1 MRLAIMQ
8 PYFLPYLG
16 YWQLLAA
23 VDRFVVYDRI
33 QYTKKGWIN
42 RNRFLLNGQD
52 ELFSLP
58 LRKAAEGLDVVD
70 RELAPEFD
78 PGKLL
83 ARWTGAY
90 RRAPHFAAT
99 IELMQQVLACPDRNL
114 FAFLRHSICTVA
126 AHLGIR
132 TPIVT
137 SSELPAQATSGRGVE
152 KVLGICQAQGAT
164 CYLNPIGGL
173 DLYDKETFARHGIE
187 LRFLRARL
195 PDYPQ
200 LGGPHVPG
208 LSILDVLMFN
218 PVEAVRDRMLPAYD
232 LL

>member
-8 PYFLPYLG
+8 PYFLPYIG

-42 RNRFLLNGQD
+42 RNRFLLNGRD

-90 RRAPHFAAT
+90 RRAPHFAST
-99 IELMQQVLACPDRNL
+99 IELMERVLACSDRNL

-126 AHLGIR
+126 THLGIR

-137 SSELPAQATSGRGVE
+137 SSDLPAQATSGRGVE
-152 KVLGICQAQGAT
+152 KVLGICKAHGAT
-164 CYLNPIGGL
+164 CYVNPIGGL
-173 DLYDKETFARHGIE
+173 ELYDKATFAEHGVK
-187 LRFLRARL
+187 LQFLRARL
-195 PDYPQ
+195 PEYPQ
-200 LGGPHVPG
+200 LGGPHVPA

-218 PVEAVRDRMLPAYD
+218 PVEAVRDQMLPAYD